1 MVSLPRCGL
10 VPTYRGAMSLVTR
23 GSPVFDGQ
31 SPTLVVGTV
40 GRTRYLN
47 DNVVGT
53 NYLLSLQI
61 LFSKLKKYLVIIY
74 KIKH

>member
-1 MVSLPRCGL
+1 MFLD
-10 VPTYRGAMSLVTR
+10 TR

-31 SPTLVVGTV
+31 SLTLVVGTV
-40 GRTRYLN
+40 GCTRYLN

-61 LFSKLKKYLVIIY
+61 LDIFSRLKKY
-74 KIKH
+74 